1 MSKKNPVSRESYS
14 VSDAL
19 YDAKRSEVRQ
29 ETIAGLVFLAIGLI
43 IIIVSFLQYS
53 NISESAQ
60 EPSDDANAIA
70 WLIIAGVG
78 AVIGVIGLIRTIKSA
93 TSFSGIATS
102 IKGMMSKASPFQSQ
116 PVNRGVAAVTQ
127 TQAMSEAPTKGMSER
142 SRSVGYKGTQKKS
155 KKTAQSSGSS
165 AKLYDKYH
173 PSQPNQSPRMNP
185 APQSQPPSKVQK
197 FDYGIEEANKKTFAD
212 KFLEKNKKDPFEEYR
227 KELGI
232 KEEPKKAPETKP
244 QFIIS
249 NRAPSENLTY
259 GMPQEQVAEPVR
271 QTLPVHQAQHIKQA
285 QSTSSS
291 AQSYEKNSS
300 SAAFIAQNEA
310 TQNQR
315 RSSAVNSA
323 SPQYT
328 IPTVRHEDDDFFL
341 SFNASEH
348 APVTQKQAVEA
359 AELNTS
365 KSKTANIRSEEEE
378 FFLNYQPSDGSTE
391 YSLDSFDDNTTGKVP
406 FEKSNKPKISAT
418 AQKSVGGKNINLSY
432 GLEETVESKSTEDSE
447 EPALSYNMGKPI
459 KNLDEVMETA
469 ELNLKPLQRVK
480 NAKPQQ
486 TIPTAGSTP
495 KSASQA
501 EKYNFE
507 AFADNKQDSSS
518 YKSKDRP
525 EQSVKQTKK
534 IDSKKDKSGVS
545 PSLSNIGIFKKK
557 DKRKKEE
564 APAPLQQDNS
574 KSSGNREI
582 CTNGTRSQR
591 KFVDASEYDEW
602 SCPSCGK
609 VNQEYVGVCCC
620 GTRKPRAK

>member
-29 ETIAGLVFLAIGLI
+29 ETIAGLVFLAIGLV

-78 AVIGVIGLIRTIKSA
+78 AVVGVIGLIRTIKSV

-127 TQAMSEAPTKGMSER
+127 TQAMSEAPIKGMSER
-142 SRSVGYKGTQKKS
+142 NRSIGYEGTQKKS
-155 KKTAQSSGSS
+155 KKAAQSSGSS

-173 PSQPNQSPRMNP
+173 PSQPSQSPRMNP

-197 FDYGIEEANKKTFAD
+197 FDYGIEEANKKSFAD

-232 KEEPKKAPETKP
+232 KEEPKKAPESKP

-259 GMPQEQVAEPVR
+259 GMPQEQVAQPVR
-271 QTLPVHQAQHIKQA
+271 QTRQVQQA
-285 QSTSSS
+285 QSTS
-291 AQSYEKNSS
+291 AQNYEKTSS
-300 SAAFIAQNEA
+300 SAAFTAQKEG
-310 TQNQR
+310 TTKQR
-315 RSSAVNSA
+315 GSVAVNA
-323 SPQYT
+323 APPQYT
-328 IPTVRHEDDDFFL
+328 MPTARQEDDDFFL
-341 SFNASEH
+341 SFNASEQ
-348 APVTQKQAVEA
+348 APVTQKQAVETS
-359 AELNTS
+359 ELNTS
-365 KSKTANIRSEEEE
+365 KGKTANIRSEEEE
-378 FFLNYQPSDGSTE
+378 FFLNYQSSDDSTE
-391 YSLDSFDDNTTGKVP
+391 YSLDLFDDNTSYRVRS
-406 FEKSNKPKISAT
+406 EKSSKPTISAA
-418 AQKSVGGKNINLSY
+418 AQKSVGSKSINLSY
-432 GLEETVESKSTEDSE
+432 GLEETVASRNTENNE
-447 EPALSYNMGKPI
+447 EPALSYNIGKPI

-469 ELNLKPLQRVK
+469 ELNLKPLQRAK
-480 NAKPQQ
+480 DTKPQQ
-486 TIPTAGSTP
+486 TISTVGSTS

-507 AFADNKQDSSS
+507 AFSENKQDSSS
-518 YKSKDRP
+518 RKPKDRP

-534 IDSKKDKSGVS
+534 VDSKKDKSGAP
-545 PSLSNIGIFKKK
+545 PSLSSIGIFKKK
-557 DKRKKEE
+557 DKRKETE
-564 APAPLQQDNS
+564 TPAPAKQDKS
-574 KSSGNREI
+574 KSRGNREI

-591 KFVDASEYDEW
+591 KFVDATEYDEW

-609 VNQEYVGVCCC
+609 INQEYVGVCCC
-620 GTRKPRAK
+620 GARKPRAK